1 LPRAVAH
8 GARGISLQTTPKTAP
23 IKESSNAR
31 GVDCRSASYDKDKD
45 VDMVGWINRAI
56 EYRKTHPKINA
67 PALA

>member
-1 LPRAVAH
+1 MEADSPCPVRWQAH
-8 GARGISLQTTPKTAP
+8 DFLK
-23 IKESSNAR
+23 
-31 GVDCRSASYDKDKD
+31 DDKDKD